1 MENTNLNLQNTA
13 IKFEYFMSALACL
26 LFFLVAKDIIPNYIY
41 LIVILAFSFYFMPV
55 RFFRFKFEKDKN
67 EKIMFII
74 SSLIIATI
82 LAISIALTYIS
93 DSSFFRTI
101 FLGLSLINFMLMIF
115 SYWKKYRPSLYL
127 HFIIAFFTSVVLF
140 V

>member
-13 IKFEYFMSALACL
+13 IKFEYFMSALACV
-26 LFFLVAKDIIPNYIY
+26 LFFLVTKNVIPNYIY
-41 LIVILAFSFYFMPV
+41 LIVILVFSFYFMPI
-55 RFFRFKFEKDKN
+55 RFFRFKYEKNKN
-67 EKIMFII
+67 EKIIFII
-74 SSLIIATI
+74 SSLIIAKI
-82 LAISIALTYIS
+82 LAISIALTYIN
-93 DSSFFRTI
+93 DPSFFRTI
-101 FLGLSLINFMLMIF
+101 FLGLSLINFVLMIF

>member
-1 MENTNLNLQNTA
+1 MKDTNVNLQNTA
-13 IKFEYFMSALACL
+13 IKFEYFMSALACV
-26 LFFLVAKDIIPNYIY
+26 LFFLITKDVIPNYIY

-55 RFFRFKFEKDKN
+55 RFFRFKYEKSKN

-74 SSLIIATI
+74 SSLIIAKI

-101 FLGLSLINFMLMIF
+101 FLGLSLINFVLMIF
-115 SYWKKYRPSLYL
+115 SYWKNYRQNLYL

>member
-1 MENTNLNLQNTA
+1 MKDTNLNLQNTA
-13 IKFEYFMSALACL
+13 IKFEYFIAVLACL
-26 LFFLVAKDIIPNYIY
+26 LFFLVAKDVIPNYIY

-55 RFFRFKFEKDKN
+55 RFFRFKYEKNKN
-67 EKIMFII
+67 EKIIFII
-74 SSLIIATI
+74 SSLIIAKI

-101 FLGLSLINFMLMIF
+101 FLGLSLINFVLMIF

>member
-1 MENTNLNLQNTA
+1 MKDTNVNLQNTA
-13 IKFEYFMSALACL
+13 IKFEYFMSALACV
-26 LFFLVAKDIIPNYIY
+26 LFFLITKDVIPNYIY
-41 LIVILAFSFYFMPV
+41 LIVILAFSFYFMPI
-55 RFFRFKFEKDKN
+55 RFFRFKYEKSKN

-74 SSLIIATI
+74 SSLIIAKI

-101 FLGLSLINFMLMIF
+101 FLGLSLINFVLMIF
-115 SYWKKYRPSLYL
+115 SYWKNYRQNLYL